1 MRLAPLIHQ
10 VVVDLE
16 LVAQLR
22 KQCVQRLNPSC
33 LKFLII
39 TGFLVISGLHNFFLE
54 HMSNQ
59 QRPSILR
66 YFSDQQWWDT
76 FVALGD
82 KFIQTNN
89 LDALISQVFAF

>member
-1 MRLAPLIHQ
+1 
-10 VVVDLE
+10 
-16 LVAQLR
+16 
-22 KQCVQRLNPSC
+22 
-33 LKFLII
+33 
-39 TGFLVISGLHNFFLE
+39 
-54 HMSNQ
+54 MSNQ